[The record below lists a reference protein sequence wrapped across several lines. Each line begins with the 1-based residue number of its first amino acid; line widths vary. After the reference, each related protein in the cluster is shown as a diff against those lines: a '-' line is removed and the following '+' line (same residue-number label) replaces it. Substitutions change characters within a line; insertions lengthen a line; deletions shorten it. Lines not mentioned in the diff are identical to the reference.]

1 MMKKKECP
9 ACAMEV
15 DTGSRICPICG
26 YEFTPTGGGRRWIA
40 IALLVLIIIAL
51 LYRLL

>member
-1 MMKKKECP
+1 MKKKECP

-15 DTGSRICPICG
+15 DENTNVCPICG
-26 YEFTPTGGGRRWIA
+26 YEFTSTGGGRKWIA
-40 IALLVLIIIAL
+40 ILLLALIVIAL